1 MTWQKLSKKQQDFA
15 RQLSAR
21 IPHTQCPQASVSQVS
36 KHLDAVAEAA
46 RQTGRGPI
54 EGAAL
59 KALCQITGWSYI
71 APERQTSA
79 KDLAAEFGV
88 SLSTIY
94 RRCRNG
100 LLDAVKVAGR
110 WTITVTA

>member
-1 MTWQKLSKKQQDFA
+1 MTWQKLTKRQQDFA

-21 IPHTQCPQASVSQVS
+21 IPHTQCPQASVSQVA
-36 KHLDAVAEAA
+36 KHLDAVADAA
-46 RQTGRGPI
+46 RQVGHGPI
-54 EGAAL
+54 DGDTL
-59 KALCQITGWSYI
+59 KALCQVTGWTYT
-71 APERQTSA
+71 APKRSA
-79 KDLAAEFGV
+79 TVKDLAAALGV

-110 WTITVTA
+110 WVITVTA